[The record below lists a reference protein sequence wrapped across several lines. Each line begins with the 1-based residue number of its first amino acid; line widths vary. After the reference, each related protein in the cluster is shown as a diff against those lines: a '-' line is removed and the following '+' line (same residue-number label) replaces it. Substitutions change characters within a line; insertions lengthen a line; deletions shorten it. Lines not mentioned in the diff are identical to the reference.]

1 MTKIFENM
9 WSKWKITALAFL
21 LVSFSQAVWAQQ
33 VTVSAE
39 SNITSLQKGIDQA
52 TPYDTLLIKEGLY
65 NEYNVTVDKP
75 LTIIGE
81 GKVTIDG
88 DNQGFVLIITA
99 DDVTVKN
106 VEVKHSKKSF
116 MEDYAGVLVEET
128 DNTVIEN
135 VTLTDNFFGIYL
147 SKTSN
152 TTLKNNHI
160 TASGLR
166 ETQSGNGIH
175 LWYTKDAKIH
185 DNYVQGHRDGL
196 YFEFVD
202 GATISGN
209 LSEENIRY
217 GIHFM
222 YSDNCRYEKN
232 TFRNNGGGVAVMYTS
247 NVDIINNRFED
258 NWGSSA
264 YGMLLKEINRS
275 KIEGNEFINNSVA
288 LYIEATSR
296 NSFKGNTFQENGWA
310 VKLMANSTNNTF
322 THNNFIANSFEVS
335 TNSRMNY
342 SNNFDKNY
350 WSEYEGYDLDRDG
363 VGDVP
368 HRPVRLFSILV
379 EKRPESLLLLRSLLI
394 DILDAAEK
402 FMPALTPETLI
413 DSEPQMT
420 RIL

>member
-1 MTKIFENM
+1 MI
-9 WSKWKITALAFL
+9 SKFKITAFSFL
-21 LVSFSQAVWAQQ
+21 LALITQGAWAQQ
-33 VTVSAE
+33 ITISAE
-39 SNITSLQKGIDQA
+39 GEITSLQKGIDEA
-52 TPYDTLLIKEGLY
+52 AAYDTLLINEGLY
-65 NEYNVTVDKP
+65 TEHDITIDKP

-81 GKVTIDG
+81 GKVVIDG
-88 DNQGFVLIITA
+88 DHQGFVLIINA

-106 VEVKHSKKSF
+106 IEVKHAKKSF
-116 MEDYAGVLVEET
+116 MEDYAGILIEET

-147 SKTSN
+147 AKASN
-152 TTLKNNHI
+152 TLLKNNHI

-175 LWYTKDAKIH
+175 LWYSKESKIK
-185 DNYVQGHRDGL
+185 DNYVSGHRDGL

-202 GATISGN
+202 GANISGN
-209 LSEENIRY
+209 VSEENIRY

-222 YSDNCRYEKN
+222 YSDNCRYEQN
-232 TFRNNGGGVAVMYTS
+232 VFRDNGGGVAVMYTS
-247 NVDIINNRFED
+247 NVEIINNRFED

-275 KIEGNEFINNSVA
+275 RIVGNEFNNNSVG

-296 NSFKGNTFQENGWA
+296 NEFFNNTFHQNGWA
-310 VKLMANSTNNTF
+310 VKLQANSTNNMF
-322 THNNFIANSFEVS
+322 IHNNFIANSFEVS

-342 SNNFDKNY
+342 NNNFDKNY
-350 WSEYEGYDLDRDG
+350 WSQYEGYDLDRDG

-368 HRPVRLFSILV
+368 HHPVRLFSILV
-379 EKRPESLLLLRSLLI
+379 EKQPESLLLLRSLLI

-413 DSEPQMT
+413 DSKPQMT
-420 RIL
+420 RIS